1 VDTSETASLPAHLMP
16 ARSPDAV
23 PRRRTL
29 PPGAAFA
36 VAALTLAALYLA
48 AGAPTPLLVVFQQ
61 EWGFAPWVLT
71 VAFGTYAIGL
81 LAALL
86 VAGQLSDY
94 VGRRPVLAVALT
106 VGLLAML
113 MFLFAPG
120 IGWVIAARAV
130 QGIATGAATSA
141 FTASIVEQAP
151 VHRKRLGT
159 IIGSVAPA
167 GGLGLGALL
176 TGVAVQVTR
185 HASLIVFAALAVI
198 MAVGA
203 VLTAL
208 SAETAAPRPGAAGSL
223 VPHVVV
229 PPAARREFTAAVPVH
244 LAAWMLSGLF
254 LGLVPTIIQDL
265 FGLHSGLLNGAT
277 AFVLPETAAVAGFFL
292 GRFTPRRTTVIG
304 GVSVLTGTAL
314 IVGGVAA
321 GILPLLWLGGLI
333 GGVGFGASFSGALR
347 AITPLAEMHQRAGLF
362 AAVYIV
368 AYLSYGVPAI
378 IAGLLVAPVGL
389 LATVLGYSVAIILAA
404 SAGLAAQLRNTQNQP
419 GSAAS
424 PSGLSLGEDRAE

>member
-1 VDTSETASLPAHLMP
+1 VDISETASLPAHLMP
-16 ARSPDAV
+16 ARAPDPA

-29 PPGAAFA
+29 LPGAAFA
-36 VAALTLAALYLA
+36 GAALTFAALYLA

-71 VAFGTYAIGL
+71 VAFASYAIGL

-94 VGRRPVLAVALT
+94 AGRRPVLIAALAVE
-106 VGLLAML
+106 LLSML
-113 MFLFAPG
+113 MFAFAPG

-141 FTASIVEQAP
+141 FTASIVEHAP
-151 VHRKRLGT
+151 AHHKRLGT

-167 GGLGLGALL
+167 RGLGIGALL
-176 TGVAVQVTR
+176 TGVAVQFTR
-185 HASLIVFAALAVI
+185 HASVIVFAALAVI

-208 SAETAAPRPGAAGSL
+208 SAETAARRPGAARSL
-223 VPHVVV
+223 VPQVVV
-229 PPAARREFTAAVPVH
+229 PRAARREFTAAVPVH

-254 LGLVPTIIQDL
+254 LGLGPTIIQDL
-265 FGLHSGLLNGAT
+265 FGLHSGVLNGAS

-292 GRFTPRRTTVIG
+292 GRLAPRRTTVIG
-304 GVSVLTGTAL
+304 GVGVLIGTAF
-314 IVGGVAA
+314 IVGAVAA

-333 GGVGFGASFSGALR
+333 GAVGFGASFSGALR

-362 AAVYIV
+362 AAVYLV
-368 AYLSYGVPAI
+368 AYLSFGVPAV
-378 IAGLLVAPVGL
+378 IAGLLVAPAGL
-389 LATVLGYSVAIILAA
+389 LATVLGYAVAIMLAA
-404 SAGLAAQLRNTQNQP
+404 SAGLVAQI
-419 GSAAS
+419 
-424 PSGLSLGEDRAE
+424 RA

>member
-1 VDTSETASLPAHLMP
+1 MDASETASLPARLTP
-16 ARSPDAV
+16 GRAVEAV

-36 VAALTLAALYLA
+36 GAALTFAALYLA
-48 AGAPTPLLVVFQQ
+48 AGAPTPLLVVFQH

-71 VAFGTYAIGL
+71 VAFAAYAIGL

-86 VAGQLSDY
+86 VVGSLSDY
-94 VGRRPVLAVALT
+94 LGRRPVLIVALA
-106 VGLLAML
+106 VELLAML
-113 MFLFAPG
+113 MFVFAPG
-120 IGWVIAARAV
+120 IGWVIAARTV
-130 QGIATGAATSA
+130 QGFATGAATSA
-141 FTASIVEQAP
+141 FTASIVEHAP
-151 VHRKRLGT
+151 AHHKRLGT
-159 IIGSVAPA
+159 IISSVAPA
-167 GGLGLGALL
+167 GGLGIGALL
-176 TGVAVQVTR
+176 TGAAVQFTR

-198 MAVGA
+198 MAIGA

-208 SAETAAPRPGAAGSL
+208 SAETATPRPGAVRSL

-229 PPAARREFTAAVPVH
+229 PRAARREFTAAVPVH
-244 LAAWMLSGLF
+244 LSAWMLSGLF

-265 FGLHSGLLNGAT
+265 FGLHSGLLEGAT
-277 AFVLPETAAVAGFFL
+277 AFVQPEAAAVAGFFL

-304 GVSVLTGTAL
+304 GASVLAGTAL
-314 IVGGVAA
+314 IVCAVAA

-347 AITPLAEMHQRAGLF
+347 AITPLVQLHQRAGLF

-378 IAGLLVAPVGL
+378 IAGLLIGPAGL
-389 LATVLGYSVAIILAA
+389 MATVLGYGVAIIIAA
-404 SAGLAAQLRNTQNQP
+404 SAGLVAQI
-419 GSAAS
+419 SA
-424 PSGLSLGEDRAE
+424 

>member
-1 VDTSETASLPAHLMP
+1 VDTRETASLPARLTP
-16 ARSPDAV
+16 AAPGPV
-23 PRRRTL
+23 LRRRAL
-29 PPGAAFA
+29 PPGVAFA
-36 VAALTLAALYLA
+36 GAALILAALYLA
-48 AGAPTPLLVVFQQ
+48 AGAPTPLLVVFQR

-71 VAFGTYAIGL
+71 VAFASYAIGL

-86 VAGQLSDY
+86 VVGSLSDY
-94 VGRRPVLAVALT
+94 VERRPVLMVALG
-106 VGLLAML
+106 VELLAML
-113 MFLFAPG
+113 MFVFAPG
-120 IGWVIAARAV
+120 IGWVIAARSV

-141 FTASIVEQAP
+141 FTASIVEHAP
-151 VHRKRLGT
+151 AHHKRLGM

-176 TGVAVQVTR
+176 TGVAVQFTQ
-185 HASLIVFAALAVI
+185 HASLIVFATLAVI

-203 VLTAL
+203 VVTAL
-208 SAETAAPRPGAAGSL
+208 SAETATPRPGAARSL
-223 VPHVVV
+223 VPQVVV
-229 PPAARREFTAAVPVH
+229 PRAARREFTAAVPVH

-304 GVSVLTGTAL
+304 GVSVLAGAAL

-321 GILPLLWLGGLI
+321 GVLPLLWLGGLI

-347 AITPLAEMHQRAGLF
+347 SITPLVEMHQRAGLF
-362 AAVYIV
+362 AAVYLV
-368 AYLSYGVPAI
+368 AYLSFGVP
-378 IAGLLVAPVGL
+378 P
-389 LATVLGYSVAIILAA
+389 SSPA
-404 SAGLAAQLRNTQNQP
+404 SSSNRP
-419 GSAAS
+419 GSWRPCSDTAS
-424 PSGLSLGEDRAE
+424 RSSSRPQPAWPPR

>member
-1 VDTSETASLPAHLMP
+1 LVDTSETASLPAHLTP
-16 ARSPDAV
+16 ARAPDAV
-23 PRRRTL
+23 LRRRTL

-36 VAALTLAALYLA
+36 GAALTFAALYLA
-48 AGAPTPLLVVFQQ
+48 AGAPTPLLVIFQQ

-71 VAFGTYAIGL
+71 VAFATYAIGL

-86 VAGQLSDY
+86 VVGSLSDY
-94 VGRRPVLAVALT
+94 FGRRPVLIVALA
-106 VGLLAML
+106 VELLAML
-113 MFLFAPG
+113 MFVFAPG

-141 FTASIVEQAP
+141 FTASIMEHAP
-151 VHRKRLGT
+151 AHHKRLGT

-176 TGVAVQVTR
+176 TGVAVQFTQ

-203 VLTAL
+203 VVTAL
-208 SAETAAPRPGAAGSL
+208 SAETATPRPGAARSL
-223 VPHVVV
+223 VPHVAIPRAV
-229 PPAARREFTAAVPVH
+229 RREFTAAVPVH
-244 LAAWMLSGLF
+244 LAAWMLAGLF
-254 LGLVPTIIQDL
+254 MGLVPTIIQDL

-277 AFVLPETAAVAGFFL
+277 AFVEPGAAAVAGFFL

-304 GVSVLTGTAL
+304 GVSILAGTAL

-321 GILPLLWLGGLI
+321 GVLPLLWLGGLI

-347 AITPLAEMHQRAGLF
+347 AITPLVEMHQRAGLF
-362 AAVYIV
+362 AAVYLV
-368 AYLSYGVPAI
+368 AYLSFGVPAI
-378 IAGLLVAPVGL
+378 IAGLLVAPAGL
-389 LATVLGYSVAIILAA
+389 LATVLGYGVAIILAA
-404 SAGLAAQLRNTQNQP
+404 SAGLVAQIRNTQN
-419 GSAAS
+419 
-424 PSGLSLGEDRAE
+424 

>member
-1 VDTSETASLPAHLMP
+1 VDTGGTASLPAHRMP
-16 ARSPDAV
+16 ARVPDAV

-36 VAALTLAALYLA
+36 GAALTFAALYLA

-71 VAFGTYAIGL
+71 VAFASYAIGL

-86 VAGQLSDY
+86 VVGQLSDY
-94 VGRRPVLAVALT
+94 AGRRPVLIVALA
-106 VGLLAML
+106 VELLAML
-113 MFLFAPG
+113 MFAFAPG

-141 FTASIVEQAP
+141 FTASIVEHAP
-151 VHRKRLGT
+151 AHRKRLGT

-176 TGVAVQVTR
+176 TGVAVQFTR

-198 MAVGA
+198 MAVGG

-208 SAETAAPRPGAAGSL
+208 SAETAAPRPGAAHSL
-223 VPHVVV
+223 VPQVVV
-229 PPAARREFTAAVPVH
+229 PVDARREFTAAVPVL

-254 LGLVPTIIQDL
+254 LGLGPTIIQDL

-277 AFVLPETAAVAGFFL
+277 VFVLPEAGAVAGFLL
-292 GRFTPRRTTVIG
+292 GRFTPRWTTVIG
-304 GVSVLTGTAL
+304 GVGVLTGTAL
-314 IVGGVAA
+314 IAGGVAA
-321 GILPLLWLGGLI
+321 GVLPLLWLGGVI
-333 GGVGFGASFSGALR
+333 GGAGFGGSFSGALR
-347 AITPLAEMHQRAGLF
+347 AITPLAETHQRAGLF
-362 AAVYIV
+362 AAVYLV
-368 AYLSYGVPAI
+368 AYLSFGVPAI
-378 IAGLLVAPVGL
+378 IAGLLIAPAGL
-389 LATVLGYSVAIILAA
+389 LATVLGYGVAIIFAA
-404 SAGLAAQLRNTQNQP
+404 SAGLAAQIRNT
-419 GSAAS
+419 
-424 PSGLSLGEDRAE
+424 RT